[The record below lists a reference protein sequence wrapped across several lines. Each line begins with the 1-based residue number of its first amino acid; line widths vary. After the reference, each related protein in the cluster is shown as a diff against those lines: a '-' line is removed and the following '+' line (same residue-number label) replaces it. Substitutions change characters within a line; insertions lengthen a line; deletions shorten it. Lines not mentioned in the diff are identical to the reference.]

1 MTSLSRVFGP
11 DGSSQAALVDDSSES
26 YSTVSGDSLYWLIET
41 PLAVRPLAYTVI
53 AAAAKAQTP
62 TAISLRGLA
71 EDGTPA
77 TLSTRNLS
85 LNARGSHYTSTTATS
100 KSFCRFQLLVTKTA
114 DEDSQA
120 ASLMGFELYGTMLAA
135 AGAEQMPA
143 VQSVEASADGVS
155 ATEVIGKLND
165 QNRLTAYR
173 AQFADSL
180 AITFSYAAPVSID
193 TYTLTAGKDKENLD
207 PTDWQLQGSAD
218 GEEWVTLDS
227 RTGEKFSHRYATQF
241 YRLGSQAT
249 YAHYR
254 LVVRGVNGGTQLQLT
269 EFQLLH
275 LGLGTSVLPA
285 GEILAAAGMQV
296 SGGQLHVQAPQ
307 AGTLCVY
314 DLQGRMLLAQSVQSG
329 STTLPLPQAQ
339 GVVVAVLRMQGGSL
353 VRKVRL

>member
-1 MTSLSRVFGP
+1 
-11 DGSSQAALVDDSSES
+11 
-26 YSTVSGDSLYWLIET
+26 
-41 PLAVRPLAYTVI
+41 
-53 AAAAKAQTP
+53 
-62 TAISLRGLA
+62 
-71 EDGTPA
+71 
-77 TLSTRNLS
+77 
-85 LNARGSHYTSTTATS
+85 
-100 KSFCRFQLLVTKTA
+100 
-114 DEDSQA
+114 
-120 ASLMGFELYGTMLAA
+120 
-135 AGAEQMPA
+135 MPA

-180 AITFSYAAPVSID
+180 TITFSYAAPVSID

-207 PTDWQLQGSAD
+207 PTDWQLQGSAN

-227 RTGEKFSHRYATQF
+227 RAGEKFSHRYATQF

-269 EFQLLH
+269 ECQLLH

-285 GEILAAAGMQV
+285 GETLAAASMQV

-314 DLQGRMLLAQSVQSG
+314 DLQGRMLLAQSVRSG
-329 STTLPLPQAQ
+329 STSLPLPQAQ